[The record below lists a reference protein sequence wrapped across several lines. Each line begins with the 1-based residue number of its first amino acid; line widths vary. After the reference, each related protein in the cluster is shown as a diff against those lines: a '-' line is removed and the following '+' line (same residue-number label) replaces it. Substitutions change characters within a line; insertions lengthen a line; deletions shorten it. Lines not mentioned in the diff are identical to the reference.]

1 MATGAKIS
9 NDCALHM
16 KTAIFLSIREK
27 ATRLPGKVL
36 RAIHGKTACEHLIDR
51 LKQAR
56 KADLLLMTTSTHP
69 DDLVLCEMATRT
81 GIPFFRGSEED
92 KLDRY
97 LRAAE
102 TFDVD
107 FMVIVDGDDLF
118 CSEEHIDLTIE
129 AYGRTHSD
137 YISQQGLPLGAAC
150 FGIRQQALKT
160 VCELKQE
167 RDTEVWGGYFTESG
181 LFQVHMIQ
189 VEDPIL
195 HRPDIRMTLDYEE
208 DLRFFEAVI
217 AGLFHDAEVPTFRE
231 VMTYLGDHPEIVA
244 LNQSVQEKYE
254 RNLHRAR
261 PVRMRQNV

>member
-1 MATGAKIS
+1 METGTKTS
-9 NDCALHM
+9 NDCAMPM

-27 ATRLPGKVL
+27 AKRLPKKVL
-36 RAIHGKTACEHLIDR
+36 REIQGKTVCEHLIDR
-51 LKQAR
+51 TKLAR
-56 KADLLLMTTSTHP
+56 KPDLLLMTTSTHP
-69 DDLVLCEMATRT
+69 DDAVLCEIAVRS

-97 LRAAE
+97 LQAAE
-102 TFDVD
+102 KFEVD

-129 AYGRTHSD
+129 AYRRTRHD

-150 FGIRQQALKT
+150 FGVRQQALRT

-167 RDTEVWGGYFTESG
+167 RDTEVWGGYFTETG
-181 LFQVHMIQ
+181 LFKVHMIQ
-189 VEDPIL
+189 VQDPIL

-208 DLRFFEAVI
+208 DLRFFQAVI
-217 AGLFHDAEVPTFRE
+217 AGLFQDAAIPTFRQ

-244 LNQSVQEKYE
+244 LNQSAQGKYE
-254 RNLHRAR
+254 RNLDRAR
-261 PVRMRQNV
+261 PVRMRQNA